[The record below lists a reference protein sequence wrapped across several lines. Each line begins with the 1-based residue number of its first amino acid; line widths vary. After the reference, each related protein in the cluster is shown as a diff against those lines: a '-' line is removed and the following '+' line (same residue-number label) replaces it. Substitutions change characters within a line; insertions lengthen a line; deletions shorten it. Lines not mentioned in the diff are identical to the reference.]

1 MIQIVG
7 YSAMKIAHI
16 SDTHLGR
23 RPKQTRSGIINQELR
38 PLEDDFYS
46 AWIKFVNEIVDRSRD
61 RPDVILHCGDFFD
74 TPAGYDPSPPPEY
87 ARKVAAM
94 TFKQLDDA
102 NIPLI
107 IIDGNHGRYME
118 YRSSTLSVFPVAFN
132 NIQLFTHYDAR
143 DSLRTQQPLFI
154 DIDNL
159 NLRVIT
165 HPSIESRALS
175 TLGLRSIYKNWIQL
189 QNNSV
194 SSDLI
199 NIAMAHGMVE
209 NSTLHED
216 FLKGEYQYIA
226 LGDDHKMRKVTD
238 RAWYSGSTELW
249 NFSEINTEKGYLI
262 VELEQG
268 KISPRVTRKK
278 IQASRKTVFD
288 VIEIYPDDTNPQIIK
303 RVIDAFDAHGLNS
316 RYEYSTAARV
326 KIILK
331 GSKTYGS
338 HFNIGEIESTLRRLA
353 LDSNEYNIVE
363 FILDRPDY
371 PEYIKQEN
379 IEQSLIDNIEF
390 LIEDPQKEFKEYV
403 TAMRNRDLEK
413 QNLDPNLLAK
423 IFAKVLNHNS
433 EKTND
438 ISSEME
444 RGNN

>member
-1 MIQIVG
+1 
-7 YSAMKIAHI
+7 MKIAHI

-23 RPKQTRSGIINQELR
+23 RPRQTRSGIVNQEVR

-46 AWIKFVNEIVDRSRD
+46 AWIKFVNEIVDKARN

-94 TFKQLDDA
+94 TFRQLYDA

-118 YRSSTLSVFPVAFN
+118 YRSSTLSVFPVAFD
-132 NIQLFTHYDAR
+132 NIHLFTHYDIR

-154 DIDNL
+154 DINNL

-175 TLGLRSIYKNWIQL
+175 TLGMQSIYKDWIHL
-189 QNNSV
+189 QNNSI
-194 SSDLI
+194 SPDLI
-199 NIAMAHGMVE
+199 NIAMAHGMIE

-216 FLKGEYQYIA
+216 FLKGNYQYIA
-226 LGDDHKMRKVTD
+226 LGDDHRMRKVTD
-238 RAWYSGSTELW
+238 HAWYSGSTELW
-249 NFSEINTEKGYLI
+249 NFNEINSEKGYLM

-268 KISPRVTRKK
+268 KASPRITPKK
-278 IQASRKTVFD
+278 IQSGRNIIFD
-288 VIEIYPDDTNPQIIK
+288 AIEIYPEDTNLQIIK
-303 RVIDAFDAHGLNS
+303 RVTNALDVHGLNI

-331 GSKTYGS
+331 GKKTYGS
-338 HFNIGEIESTLRRLA
+338 SFNIGEVESALRKLA
-353 LDSNEYNIVE
+353 LDSNDYNIVE
-363 FILDRPDY
+363 FILVRPDY
-371 PEYIKQEN
+371 PEYTKQED
-379 IEQSLIDNIEF
+379 IGQSLVDNIEF
-390 LIEDPQKEFKEYV
+390 LIEDPEKEFKEYV
-403 TAMRNRDLEK
+403 TALRNKDLEK

-423 IFAKVLNHNS
+423 IFAKVLNRSS

-438 ISSEME
+438 TSVSIE